1 MKSISRVLQKLI
13 ESFNGTA
20 ISVFFKPSA
29 LVLLVYSNLILNNL
43 KKVNVLLGKFYNIT
57 INMLYRTLALQ
68 HCLKTGPGPR
78 IWT

>member
-57 INMLYRTLALQ
+57 INML
-68 HCLKTGPGPR
+68 CF
-78 IWT
+78 